1 MAPWTAASDHLRL
14 TIRLTPKA
22 SADRVDGIKELDDGT
37 SVLAA
42 RVRATPESGRAN
54 RAVETL
60 VADMFGVPRSAVTLI
75 GGPKNRLKQLRIDG
89 DPRALLDL
97 AERLWPT
104 DAMKAAPG
112 KATQ

>member
-1 MAPWTAASDHLRL
+1 MPPWTAASDHLRL
-14 TIRLTPKA
+14 AVRLTPKA
-22 SADRVDGIKELDDGT
+22 SADRIDGIKELSDGT

-60 VADMFGVPRSAVTLI
+60 VAAMFGVPRSDVTVI

-89 DPRALLDL
+89 DPGALLDL

-104 DAMKAAPG
+104 DTMDGAPG
-112 KATQ
+112 KAT